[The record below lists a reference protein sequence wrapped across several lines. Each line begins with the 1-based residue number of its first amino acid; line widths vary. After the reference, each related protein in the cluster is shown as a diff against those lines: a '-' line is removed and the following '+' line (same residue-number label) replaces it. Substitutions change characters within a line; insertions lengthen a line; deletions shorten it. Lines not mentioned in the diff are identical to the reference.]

1 MGCEGRVD
9 KVIEGGMNNTKDFP
23 KKSCGKLLLQNLS
36 KIYIYSY
43 NGVSYTV
50 MDHDISTG

>member
-23 KKSCGKLLLQNLS
+23 KKSRGKLLLQNLS
-36 KIYIYSY
+36 KIYVYMYINRVKMELLY
-43 NGVSYTV
+43 NGP
-50 MDHDISTG
+50 